1 MAEEEQVVEKK
12 FVVDLDRGVSKRSY
26 DGIQVCMYKDDP
38 GIYFDN
44 LGNTIKDEFAKA
56 AGFPIAE
63 LKLEKEKM
71 ARMKTAQLD
80 IEKEYSTIPGQVIHQ
95 SDDFEVVCIDD
106 SQGKYNVRRKDDKK
120 FVNANPMDKKRCID
134 LCNSIK

>member
-1 MAEEEQVVEKK
+1 MAEEEQAVEEK
-12 FVVDLDRGVSKRSY
+12 FVVDLDRGVSKRLH

-38 GIYFDN
+38 GVYFN
-44 LGNTIKDEFAKA
+44 ILGHSIKEEFAEA
-56 AGFPIAE
+56 AGFPVAE
-63 LKLEKEKM
+63 LALEKEKM
-71 ARMKTAQLD
+71 IRMKKAQLD
-80 IEKEYSTIPGQVIHQ
+80 IEQEYSTIPGEVIHQ

-106 SQGKYNVRRKDDKK
+106 SQGKYNVRRRDDKK